1 MKIVFYGNRQAGM
14 VGLLAAMA
22 SGHELVEVWEDAG
35 YGIQGI
41 DQLPLPRRIIR
52 SKGDLL
58 IVPEKGADLLLCIHG
73 RKIVPEHVLKEFRLG
88 GVNLHPFLDKYP
100 GAHPVERAILAEE
113 NRATVYAHRM
123 TSRVDKGEILAYAS
137 TIIPTKAERPGLEP
151 VHIYNEL
158 YPLYAQVVMVVL
170 KKLAN
175 GIERRG

>member
-14 VGLLAAMA
+14 VGLLAALA
-22 SGHELVEVWEDAG
+22 LGHEVVELWEDEG

-41 DQLPLPRRIIR
+41 DQLPLPCRIIR
-52 SKGDLL
+52 SKGDL

-73 RKIVPEHVLKEFRLG
+73 RKIVPEHVLKGFKLG
-88 GVNLHPFLDKYP
+88 GVNLHPFLNKYP
-100 GAHPVERAILAEE
+100 GANPVERAILAEE
-113 NRATVYAHRM
+113 NEATVYAHRM

-175 GIERRG
+175 GIEWRG

>member
-22 SGHELVEVWEDAG
+22 SGHELVEIWEDEG
-35 YGIQGI
+35 YGIPGI
-41 DQLPLPRRIIR
+41 DELSLPRRIIR
-52 SKGDLL
+52 SKSDL

-73 RKIVPEHVLKEFRLG
+73 RRIVPEHVLKGFKLG
-88 GVNLHPFLDKYP
+88 GVNLHPFLNKYP
-100 GAHPVERAILAEE
+100 GANPVERAILAEE
-113 NRATVYAHRM
+113 NEATVYAHRM

-175 GIERRG
+175 ITE